1 MPRFTYICINKIIVI
16 IRLNIGNLYLI
27 NTIDIV
33 TLFAWCSLLINCF
46 SGGCGKNSTHLLIF
60 KIYFYLDNQIFTPYL
75 HKNHASYGPISQA
88 RYDLYQFLIY
98 NALLVSRR
106 RLNKERVSVKADNP
120 FDLLLPAAMAKVAEE
135 AGVYKATKHPM
146 KTFYLAIT
154 AGVFISIAFVFYITA
169 TTGTAA
175 MPYGIA
181 KLIGGICFSL
191 GLILCVICGAD
202 LFTSTVLIV
211 VAKASGRITWGQL
224 AKNWL
229 NVYFGNLVG
238 ALLFVLLMW
247 LSGEYMT
254 ANGGWGLNVLQTA
267 DHKMHHTFVEAVSLG
282 ILANLMVCLAVWM
295 SYSGRSLMDKAMIM
309 VLPVAMFVAS
319 GFEHSIANMFMIPM
333 GIVIRNFA
341 SPEFWTAIGSTPES
355 FSHLTVMNFI
365 TDNLIPVTIGNIIGG
380 GLLVGL
386 TYWVIYLRGNDHH

>member
-1 MPRFTYICINKIIVI
+1 M
-16 IRLNIGNLYLI
+16 
-27 NTIDIV
+27 
-33 TLFAWCSLLINCF
+33 
-46 SGGCGKNSTHLLIF
+46 
-60 KIYFYLDNQIFTPYL
+60 
-75 HKNHASYGPISQA
+75 
-88 RYDLYQFLIY
+88 
-98 NALLVSRR
+98 
-106 RLNKERVSVKADNP
+106 KADNP

-211 VAKASGRITWGQL
+211 VAKASGRITG
-224 AKNWL
+224 ATGKNWL
-229 NVYFGNLVG
+229 NVYFGN
-238 ALLFVLLMW
+238 
-247 LSGEYMT
+247 SGGRAAVCAADVVIRRIYDCQRRL
-254 ANGGWGLNVLQTA
+254 GLNVLQTA
-267 DHKMHHTFVEAVSLG
+267 DHQNAPYFCGGRELG

-355 FSHLTVMNFI
+355 FS
-365 TDNLIPVTIGNIIGG
+365 P
-380 GLLVGL
+380 
-386 TYWVIYLRGNDHH
+386 